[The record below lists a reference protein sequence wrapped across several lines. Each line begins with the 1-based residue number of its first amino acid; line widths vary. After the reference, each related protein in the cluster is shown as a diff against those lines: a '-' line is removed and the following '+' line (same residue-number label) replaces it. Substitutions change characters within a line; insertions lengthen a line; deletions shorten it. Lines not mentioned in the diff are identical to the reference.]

1 MYGSL
6 RIYIFA
12 ISDYDVSSFK
22 FLIGD
27 LGKQVSSSKI
37 FTKIFGVE
45 NIMCKNIVLSIFS
58 TSTIKHRDR
67 DQEVYS

>member
-27 LGKQVSSSKI
+27 LGKQVSSSK
-37 FTKIFGVE
+37 FTKISG
-45 NIMCKNIVLSIFS
+45 
-58 TSTIKHRDR
+58 
-67 DQEVYS
+67 

>member
-1 MYGSL
+1 MTNQLKVEEMYGSL

-27 LGKQVSSSKI
+27 LGKQVSSSKD
-37 FTKIFGVE
+37 F
-45 NIMCKNIVLSIFS
+45 
-58 TSTIKHRDR
+58 H
-67 DQEVYS
+67 